1 MKYIPPILISII
13 AFLWGLRLF
22 SEYNKLLGVVLMF
35 LYLFLVFG
43 LNMLIPVLLKK
54 ITSIKKR
61 KSFRTFFFM
70 FSILL
75 FATGIIVRYVFTKN
89 WTTKAIYRY
98 DTFLMVIF
106 AISCGNYNFFT
117 TLDTQIKKDQK
128 IVA

>member
-1 MKYIPPILISII
+1 MKYIPPILISILS
-13 AFLWGLRLF
+13 FLWGLRIF

-54 ITSIKKR
+54 ITSLKAR

-75 FATGIIVRYVFTKN
+75 FAAGIVVRYAFTKH
-89 WTTKAIYRY
+89 WSVKAIQHY
-98 DTFLMVIF
+98 DAILMVIF

-117 TLDTQIKKDQK
+117 TLDTQIKEEQK
-128 IVA
+128 RVA